1 MKTSKII
8 SYVFVMIL
16 VSLSFTTPSCDP
28 LKIDCDGMGTLQ
40 LTNKSLNTVQKV
52 MIDGV
57 NYGTLDPSEK
67 KDFKLAPGQHV
78 FQQVGISNGV
88 GCSVAYVIIIEC
100 ETSGFSCNN

>member
-8 SYVFVMIL
+8 SYVFMMFL
-16 VSLSFTTPSCDP
+16 VALTFTTSSCDT
-28 LKIDCDGMGTLQ
+28 LKLDCDGMGTLQ
-40 LTNKSLNTVQKV
+40 LTNKSLNTVQRI

-57 NYGTLDPSEK
+57 NHGTIDPNEK

-78 FQQVGISNGV
+78 FQQVGLSGGS
-88 GCSVAYVIIIEC
+88 GCSIAYVIIVEC